1 MLPSQ
6 SHHHQ
11 LGECR
16 RVVLF
21 NFVRRDV
28 VQKDGKNGKEGKD
41 DADGDADMEDEEVEV
56 RHYAIRTSPSAST
69 GGCGASSSRRCRTWA
84 G

>member
-1 MLPSQ
+1 M
-6 SHHHQ
+6 
-11 LGECR
+11 E
-16 RVVLF
+16 
-21 NFVRRDV
+21 
-28 VQKDGKNGKEGKD
+28 NGKEGKD